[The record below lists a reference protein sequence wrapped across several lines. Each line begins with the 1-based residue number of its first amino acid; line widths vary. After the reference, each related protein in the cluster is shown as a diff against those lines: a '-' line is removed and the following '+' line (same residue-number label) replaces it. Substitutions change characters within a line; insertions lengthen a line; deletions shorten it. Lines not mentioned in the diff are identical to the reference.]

1 MYSYQV
7 YVSYNLEAITK
18 YKLLFIFDY
27 TKPVN
32 SYRMLS
38 QGFSELMHLQL
49 CYPIS
54 YYYDKCLTRQLSK
67 KRACFDS
74 KCRASLT
81 TPLLWTHGKAKHV
94 VGEATYLMV
103 VRKRDAER
111 QRGRR
116 RQRKTETEKESIDED
131 PAQSLSFQGMPS
143 VNCFL

>member
-38 QGFSELMHLQL
+38 LGFAELMHLQL

-74 KCRASLT
+74 KCRASST

-94 VGEATYLMV
+94 VKEATYLMV
-103 VRKRDAER
+103 VKKRDADRQADRDRER
-111 QRGRR
+111 QR
-116 RQRKTETEKESIDED
+116 QRKR
-131 PAQSLSFQGMPS
+131 G
-143 VNCFL
+143 

>member
-18 YKLLFIFDY
+18 SKLLFIFDY

-38 QGFSELMHLQL
+38 LGFAELMHLQL

-74 KCRASLT
+74 KCRASPIA
-81 TPLLWTHGKAKHV
+81 PLLWTHGKAKHV
-94 VGEATYLMV
+94 VKEATYFMV
-103 VRKRDAER
+103 VRKRDTDREADRDKER
-111 QRGRR
+111 QR
-116 RQRKTETEKESIDED
+116 QRKR
-131 PAQSLSFQGMPS
+131 G
-143 VNCFL
+143 